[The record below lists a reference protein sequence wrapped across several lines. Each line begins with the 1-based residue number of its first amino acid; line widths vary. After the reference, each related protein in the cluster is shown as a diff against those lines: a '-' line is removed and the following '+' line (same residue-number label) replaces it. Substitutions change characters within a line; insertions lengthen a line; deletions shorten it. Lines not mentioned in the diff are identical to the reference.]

1 MYKTILVK
9 ELIEDGDRLLQE
21 LDRQRFPVAA
31 AFWYDSPE
39 RLTWNLYIVSEVAHQ
54 PGPLEGYM
62 RIQKAMAALEKATSI
77 GIKRLSLS
85 LDDIVV
91 LGPRSTAFR
100 DLRRSIEGVSQM
112 SASGQRVNLEGVA
125 LEDAYIYR
133 WSYD

>member
-21 LDRQRFPVAA
+21 LDRRQFPISA

-39 RLTWNLYIVSEVAHQ
+39 RLAWNLYIVSELAHE

-62 RIQKAMAALEKATSI
+62 RIQQAMAGLK
-77 GIKRLSLS
+77 GVSLS
-85 LDDIVV
+85 LDDIVI

-100 DLRRSIEGVSQM
+100 DLRRTIEGVSQM
-112 SASGQRVNLEGVA
+112 SASGKKVNLEGVP
-125 LEDAYIYR
+125 LEDSYIYR